1 VDAPIAAPGPVK
13 LRRAMG
19 ARDTALFLV
28 VAVASPRWIA
38 TAAAAGPSSL
48 IIWLIALATF
58 FVPLAFTVL
67 ELSSRHPDEGGVY
80 VWTRRAFG
88 DFAGFMTGWM
98 YWVSNLVYFPGLLY
112 FTAAN
117 ALLIAGRPGAALAT
131 SAPWI
136 IALSLAGLAI
146 ALALNLVGLGVGKW
160 LHNLGAWATWAPI
173 VLLVVLAVVAWAR
186 FGSAT
191 AFDAHSLAPATGLRD
206 IVFWSTIAFAFS
218 GLEAASM
225 LGEEISDA
233 RRAIPRAIVG
243 SGLMITAIYVLG
255 TWAVLVALP
264 PREVSALGGIV
275 QAIAG
280 VGARIGLGWAG
291 AIAAALL
298 TIANVGGVGAWLAA
312 AARLPFVAGLD
323 RYLPAAF
330 GRLHPRWGTPVL
342 ALMVQGV
349 GSALFIVLGQAGASV
364 EAAYEALVS
373 MAVIAYFIPYL
384 FMFAALI
391 RLQREPAGPEVM
403 RVPGGAPVAVL
414 VGALGFATTAISI
427 VLALVPAPDA
437 KDPVL
442 AVLKV
447 AGSSLVLLAA
457 GVLLYARG
465 RARRAAA

>member
-1 VDAPIAAPGPVK
+1 MTT
-13 LRRAMG
+13 LRRSMG

-28 VAVASPRWIA
+28 VDVASPRWIA

-48 IIWLIALATF
+48 IIWLIALLTF

-117 ALLIAGRPGAALAT
+117 ALLIAGKPGAALAGG
-131 SAPWI
+131 APWI
-136 IALSLAGLAI
+136 IGLSLVGLAI
-146 ALALNLVGLGVGKW
+146 ALLLNLVGLGVGKW
-160 LHNLGAWATWAPI
+160 LHNLGAYATWAPI
-173 VLLVVLAVVAWAR
+173 VLLVGLAVVAWAR
-186 FGSAT
+186 FGPAT
-191 AFDAHSLAPATGLRD
+191 AFDAHALTPATGLRD

-225 LGEEISDA
+225 LGEEIADA

-264 PREVSALGGIV
+264 AREVSALGGIV
-275 QAIAG
+275 QAIAA
-280 VGARIGLGWAG
+280 VGARIGLGVAG
-291 AIAAALL
+291 AVAAALL

-323 RYLPAAF
+323 RYLPPAF

-342 ALMVQGV
+342 ALLVQGV
-349 GSALFIVLGQAGASV
+349 GSAVFIVLGQAGATV

-384 FMFAALI
+384 FMFAALV
-391 RLQREPAGPEVM
+391 RLQREPAGPGVM
-403 RVPGGAPVAVL
+403 RVPGGTPVAIALGV
-414 VGALGFATTAISI
+414 LGFATTAISI
-427 VLALVPAPDA
+427 GLALVPAPDA
-437 KDPVL
+437 KDPAL

-447 AGSSLVLLAA
+447 AGSSLVLIVA
-457 GVLLYARG
+457 GVLLYLRG